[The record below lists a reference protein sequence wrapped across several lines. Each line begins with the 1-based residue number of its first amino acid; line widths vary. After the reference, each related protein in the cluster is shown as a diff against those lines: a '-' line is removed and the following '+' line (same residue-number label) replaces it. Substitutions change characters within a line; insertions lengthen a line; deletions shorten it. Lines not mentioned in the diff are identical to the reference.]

1 MDTAALPRGTKAA
14 RRHYHPSPSNPR
26 ASLMAGGP
34 MRFSMPR
41 HHWAG
46 GTLLPAVRRTP
57 ALHEQGRRQRLFL
70 LVEQE
75 ERVCINRAQRR
86 ADATRSTL
94 LACHAYHWTAGGC
107 QGGIPRV
114 SVVVQARQQRVAETG
129 RALMQRRQRR
139 GMAVLLIITN
149 AMRRRP
155 FGQVATKALRSWY
168 AGRGLLRVSEW

>member
-1 MDTAALPRGTKAA
+1 
-14 RRHYHPSPSNPR
+14 
-26 ASLMAGGP
+26 

-114 SVVVQARQQRVAETG
+114 SVVVQARQQRVAQKG
-129 RALMQRRQRR
+129 RALMQRFRQAFASAGVRERKSRR
-139 GMAVLLIITN
+139 MWTATTAAWYACPAICPGCDAQVAVWTGGDEGVAVL
-149 AMRRRP
+149 MRRPR
-155 FGQVATKALRSWY
+155 VAAC
-168 AGRGLLRVSEW
+168 E